1 MGCYFVAVVLL
12 LGIYMWCASVFKCLA
27 HVKVTFMN
35 AMNTQ
40 VIPGEYCVILRLLIL
55 FTLWFLIMQR
65 YSHDLSLNTA
75 HTFLPPQVDVLHPLK
90 CLILALLF
98 IGLDIVKTFGLLL
111 HEIPYLSTPK
121 HLQPLLFIT
130 PCQEA
135 VRMCVCRCTLCSD
148 ILYAC
153 QCCSLLL
160 LWVYLCA
167 QPCS

>member
-12 LGIYMWCASVFKCLA
+12 LGIYMWCASVFKCLV

-75 HTFLPPQVDVLHPLK
+75 HTSLPPQVDMLHP
-90 CLILALLF
+90 C
-98 IGLDIVKTFGLLL
+98 
-111 HEIPYLSTPK
+111 
-121 HLQPLLFIT
+121 
-130 PCQEA
+130 
-135 VRMCVCRCTLCSD
+135 
-148 ILYAC
+148 
-153 QCCSLLL
+153 
-160 LWVYLCA
+160 
-167 QPCS
+167 